1 MSERQKI
8 MLVTGMSGA
17 GKTTSLRVLEDLGWE
32 AIDNFPIRL
41 LRPLVREVL
50 AGEYRT
56 PLAIGFDARTRGFAP
71 GVIVSIAKTLSERDD
86 LELTTQFIDCHNTEL
101 ERRYNETRRRHP
113 LASGRTAMD
122 GIRAERDLLEPLRRW
137 ADMLID
143 TSELSSNELQQF
155 VRQNF
160 ETQNAGELGVTVS
173 SFGFARGMP
182 PLADLVFDMRFLDNP
197 HWEDDLREQTGL
209 DEPVAQYLRR
219 ADGVEEN
226 FARIRDLLLDLLP
239 RYRAQGKS
247 YVHIAFGCTGGRH
260 RSVYT
265 AHRMAQ
271 ALRENGYA
279 PMVTHRN
286 LASRATDS
294 VELQTA

>member
-143 TSELSSNELQQF
+143 TSELSSTAAIRPAEL
-155 VRQNF
+155 
-160 ETQNAGELGVTVS
+160 
-173 SFGFARGMP
+173 
-182 PLADLVFDMRFLDNP
+182 
-197 HWEDDLREQTGL
+197 
-209 DEPVAQYLRR
+209 
-219 ADGVEEN
+219 
-226 FARIRDLLLDLLP
+226 
-239 RYRAQGKS
+239 
-247 YVHIAFGCTGGRH
+247 
-260 RSVYT
+260 
-265 AHRMAQ
+265 
-271 ALRENGYA
+271 
-279 PMVTHRN
+279 
-286 LASRATDS
+286 
-294 VELQTA
+294 